1 MVALEITI
9 KRRYE
14 MKELVD
20 LIVKKTGLPRETAE
34 NVVKIVIQFLK
45 DKLPDTFDALVD
57 RVLVAGNDGK
67 LDVADAM
74 TLLGGFLSTAQKK

>member
-1 MVALEITI
+1 
-9 KRRYE
+9 

-74 TLLGGFLSTAQKK
+74 NLLGGFFSAAQKK